1 MPVQKTEKIWHN
13 GKLIGWDEATIH
25 VSAHVI
31 SYGSAL
37 FEGIRCCAPPA
48 GPAIFRAREHAQ
60 RLVNSCRIYRIELAY
75 TAEELVAAMV
85 ELVRVNKLPHCYLRP
100 IVLRGYG
107 EVGVNPFKSP
117 IETYIACWP
126 WGGYLG
132 EEAIEQGVD
141 VCVSSWARMA
151 PNTLPAMAKSA
162 ANYMNSQLIKMEA
175 LLNGYVEGIALD
187 ERGLVSEGSGEN
199 IFVVRDGTLWT
210 PLLANSILP
219 GITRDTVITLARDFD
234 LPVREEPIPRE
245 MLYIADEVFFCG
257 TATEITPVRSIDK
270 IKIGG
275 GKRGPVTKKL
285 QEEFFGLVKGTKP
298 DRYGWLTL
306 VNQPAPQSS
315 HAGPVPAA
323 ARR

>member
-13 GKLIGWDEATIH
+13 GKLIGWDEAMIH
-25 VSAHVI
+25 VTAHVI

-37 FEGIRCCAPPA
+37 FEGIRCYATPA

-75 TAEELVAAMV
+75 SAEELVQAMV
-85 ELVRVNKLPHCYLRP
+85 ELVRVNKMPHCYLRP

-199 IFVVRDGTLWT
+199 IFAVRDGVLWT
-210 PLLANSILP
+210 PLLSNSVLP
-219 GITRDTVITLARDFD
+219 GITRDTVITLARDLD

-245 MLYIADEVFFCG
+245 MLYIADEVFLCG

-270 IKIGG
+270 IKVGS

-285 QEEFFGLVKGTKP
+285 QEEYFGLVKGTKP

-306 VNQPAPQSS
+306 INQ
-315 HAGPVPAA
+315 PVPAA